1 MDPQAPALVESLK
14 WLGTALGLGLL
25 IGLERERKGDSRGL
39 RTFGLVGLLGGL
51 TGQLALR
58 SGRWELLA
66 TGLALIGLIA
76 ISAYWR
82 PSPGND
88 TEAPTT
94 SVVAMTVTGALGL
107 LSGLGELVIAVAL
120 GIVVVSL
127 LYFKAELKGVAGRL
141 GRDDLVAILQ
151 FGALSFIVLPLLPDR
166 AWGPRGSLNP
176 RDIWL
181 TVVLI
186 AGVSLIGYLALRFA
200 GQRYGPA
207 LAAMA
212 GGLVSSTASTLVFS
226 RQARQAA
233 QLQQA
238 SRMIL
243 LANLAMGLRMTALI
257 LIFAPGLFMTLGLAV
272 IAGVLVL
279 ILGALIVGRDHG
291 LHALDPPA
299 AALPSTEAVSATDAG
314 NTGKAGTQGD
324 LNQVV
329 NPVKLSVALAF
340 GLAYGGITLVAA
352 LSTDRLGPN
361 ALYGV
366 ALLSGLTDI
375 DALTLST
382 FRLLEHQ
389 GIDQASAAIAIS
401 LAVLANF
408 AMKGLIVISA
418 GGRSAARRCLPPLMA
433 ASAAI
438 AGALALTLRHSG

>member
-1 MDPQAPALVESLK
+1 MDPQAPALVESLE

-82 PSPGND
+82 PSPGQD

-257 LIFAPGLFMTLGLAV
+257 LIFAPGLFMTLGLSL

-279 ILGALIVGRDHG
+279 ILGALIVGRDG
-291 LHALDPPA
+291 GFPALEK
-299 AALPSTEAVSATDAG
+299 TEGV
-314 NTGKAGTQGD
+314 TQGD
-324 LNQVV
+324 LHQVV

-408 AMKGLIVISA
+408 AMKGLIVIST
-418 GGRSAARRCLPPLMA
+418 GGRSAARRCLPSLMA

-438 AGALALTLRHSG
+438 AGALALTLGHSG

>member
-58 SGRWELLA
+58 TGRWELLA
-66 TGLALIGLIA
+66 TGLALIGLMA

-82 PSPGND
+82 PSPGQD

-94 SVVAMTVTGALGL
+94 SVVAMTVTGARGL

-120 GIVVVSL
+120 GFVLVSL

-151 FGALSFIVLPLLPDR
+151 FGALSFIILPLLPDQ

-176 RDIWL
+176 RDIGQ

-207 LAAMA
+207 IAALS

-226 RQARQAA
+226 RQARLAA
-233 QLQQA
+233 RVEQA

-272 IAGVLVL
+272 MAGVVVL
-279 ILGALIVGRDHG
+279 ILGALVMSRGG
-291 LHALDPPA
+291 
-299 AALPSTEAVSATDAG
+299 PSLTPEGGEADMHE
-314 NTGKAGTQGD
+314 
-324 LNQVV
+324 VV

-352 LSTDRLGPN
+352 LTTDRLGPN

-389 GIDQASAAIAIS
+389 GIDQAAAAIAIC

-408 AMKGLIVISA
+408 VMKGLIVIST
-418 GGRSAARRCLPPLMA
+418 GGRRTALRCLPTLVA
-433 ASAAI
+433 ASVTI
-438 AGALALTLRHSG
+438 AGALALTLTRSS

>member
-1 MDPQAPALVESLK
+1 
-14 WLGTALGLGLL
+14 
-25 IGLERERKGDSRGL
+25 
-39 RTFGLVGLLGGL
+39 
-51 TGQLALR
+51 
-58 SGRWELLA
+58 LA
-66 TGLALIGLIA
+66 TGLALIGLMA

-82 PSPGND
+82 PSPGQD

-151 FGALSFIVLPLLPDR
+151 FGALSFIILPLLPDQ

-176 RDIWL
+176 RDIGQ

-207 LAAMA
+207 IAALS

-226 RQARQAA
+226 RQARLAA
-233 QLQQA
+233 RVEQA

-272 IAGVLVL
+272 MAGVVVL
-279 ILGALIVGRDHG
+279 ILGALVMSRGG
-291 LHALDPPA
+291 
-299 AALPSTEAVSATDAG
+299 PSLTPEGGEADMHE
-314 NTGKAGTQGD
+314 
-324 LNQVV
+324 VV

-352 LSTDRLGPN
+352 LTTDRLGPN

-389 GIDQASAAIAIS
+389 GIDQAAAAIAIC

-408 AMKGLIVISA
+408 VMKGLIVIST
-418 GGRSAARRCLPPLMA
+418 GGRRTALRCLPTLVA
-433 ASAAI
+433 ASVTI
-438 AGALALTLRHSG
+438 AGALALTLSLARSG

>member
-1 MDPQAPALVESLK
+1 M
-14 WLGTALGLGLL
+14 
-25 IGLERERKGDSRGL
+25 
-39 RTFGLVGLLGGL
+39 
-51 TGQLALR
+51 
-58 SGRWELLA
+58 
-66 TGLALIGLIA
+66 
-76 ISAYWR
+76 
-82 PSPGND
+82 
-88 TEAPTT
+88 
-94 SVVAMTVTGALGL
+94 
-107 LSGLGELVIAVAL
+107 
-120 GIVVVSL
+120 
-127 LYFKAELKGVAGRL
+127 
-141 GRDDLVAILQ
+141 
-151 FGALSFIVLPLLPDR
+151 
-166 AWGPRGSLNP
+166 
-176 RDIWL
+176 
-181 TVVLI
+181 VLI

-299 AALPSTEAVSATDAG
+299 AALPDTDTVSAVSTVSATDAG

-389 GIDQASAAIAIS
+389 GIDQAAAAIAIS

-408 AMKGLIVISA
+408 AMKGLIVIST
-418 GGRSAARRCLPPLMA
+418 GGRPAARRCLPTLFA
-433 ASAAI
+433 ASITI
-438 AGALALTLRHSG
+438 AGALALTLTRSS

>member
-1 MDPQAPALVESLK
+1 
-14 WLGTALGLGLL
+14 
-25 IGLERERKGDSRGL
+25 
-39 RTFGLVGLLGGL
+39 
-51 TGQLALR
+51 
-58 SGRWELLA
+58 
-66 TGLALIGLIA
+66 
-76 ISAYWR
+76 
-82 PSPGND
+82 
-88 TEAPTT
+88 
-94 SVVAMTVTGALGL
+94 VTGALGL

-279 ILGALIVGRDHG
+279 ILGALIVGRDG
-291 LHALDPPA
+291 GFPALEK
-299 AALPSTEAVSATDAG
+299 TEAV
-314 NTGKAGTQGD
+314 TQGD
-324 LNQVV
+324 LHQVV

-408 AMKGLIVISA
+408 AMKGLIVIST
-418 GGRSAARRCLPPLMA
+418 GGRSAARRCLPSLMA

-438 AGALALTLRHSG
+438 AGALALTLGHSG